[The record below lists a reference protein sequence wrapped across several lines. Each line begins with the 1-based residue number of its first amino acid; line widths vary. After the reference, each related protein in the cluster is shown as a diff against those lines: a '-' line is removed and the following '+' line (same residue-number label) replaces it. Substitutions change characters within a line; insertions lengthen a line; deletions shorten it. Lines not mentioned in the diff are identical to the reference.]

1 MQELISKILKFRD
14 ARDWKQFHTPEN
26 IAKSISIEA
35 NEILEHFQWDNQ
47 FDSKEVG
54 DELADVFMYLVLMAD
69 SIDVDLKEVVLA
81 KLKTNESRYSI
92 EKSKG
97 NSRKQAKPTEAD
109 T

>member
-1 MQELISKILKFRD
+1 MQELITKILNFRD

-26 IAKSISIEA
+26 LAKSISIEA

-47 FDSKEVG
+47 FDPKGVG
-54 DELADVFMYLVLMAD
+54 DEIADVFMYLILMAD

-81 KLKTNESRYSI
+81 KLKINESRYSI

-97 NSRKQAKPTEAD
+97 NSKKQTKAKEVD
-109 T
+109 I